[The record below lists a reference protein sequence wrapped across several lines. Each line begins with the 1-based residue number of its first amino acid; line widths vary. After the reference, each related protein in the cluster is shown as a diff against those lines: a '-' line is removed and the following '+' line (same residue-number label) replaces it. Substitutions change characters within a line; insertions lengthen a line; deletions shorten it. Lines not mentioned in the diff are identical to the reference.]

1 MKMINS
7 KLQAA
12 LDEIERLYATV
23 KEFKHRNGT
32 LPESD
37 SDAGRS
43 WFALQEFTVKMR
55 KFDVAQL
62 GDPAPLGMR
71 T

>member
-1 MKMINS
+1 MTNS

-12 LDEIERLYATV
+12 LDEIERLYDTV

-32 LPESD
+32 LPNPN

-43 WFALQEFTVKMR
+43 WFSLQEFAGELR
-55 KFDVAQL
+55 KFDLKQL
-62 GDPAPLGMR
+62 GGLAF
-71 T
+71 